1 MSHKKLTQGR
11 CELRGK
17 LIAGFAVIIV
27 VAVVIAAF
35 AFFQGDERPRWEG
48 GTYIDPDG
56 LFSFEAPEGWVI
68 EEFEKDLRSK
78 VSFVSPE
85 GDKAITIIVEPFL
98 YGTTVTEEEK
108 ERIRSGLIKR
118 GYDIS
123 EYYVTVDGVEGWVVE
138 YEEASEN
145 MGIRG
150 AAFVKNG
157 NWHSISFAYSLYA
170 SEDGFWDQMLSS
182 FASLGG

>member
-1 MSHKKLTQGR
+1 M
-11 CELRGK
+11 RGK
-17 LIAGFAVIIV
+17 LIAGFVVIIV
-27 VAVVIAAF
+27 VAVVIAAVV
-35 AFFQGDERPRWEG
+35 FFQGDERLRWEG

-68 EEFEKDLRSK
+68 EEFEKDIRSK

-85 GDKAITIIVEPFL
+85 EEKAMTIIVVSFL
-98 YGTTVTEEEK
+98 YGATVTEEEK
-108 ERIRSGLIKR
+108 ERIRSGLIKK

-123 EYYVTVDGVEGWVVE
+123 EYYVTIDGVEGWVVE

-145 MGIRG
+145 LGIRG
-150 AAFVKNG
+150 LAYVKNG
-157 NWHSISFAYSLYA
+157 NWHSISFAYPLSA

-182 FASLGG
+182 FVSLGG